1 MIHIAAARQ
10 SDPHLTNQSLSQKLS
25 NPFLDAAV
33 HPTVA
38 CNCAFIGYSVW
49 RREENGDANLSDEQ
63 VFVVRDGQAKS
74 LDPRNDLV
82 DHSPDGL
89 SWGYSGSGAA
99 QLAVAILM
107 EIFNDWE
114 RVQPI
119 YQRYMECFVAK
130 IPQNTNWMADG
141 SDVMA
146 MALAIEVE
154 KMTAPPKPSGKS
166 SVATKQSTQRCRQ
179 RQGGSGDN
187 SGESRRKEE
196 NAPFLRALQAF
207 KNAAL
212 DLTKAWDGIDDSEL
226 EESPLFES
234 YPVDQSFDDVAFDI
248 SGWVE
253 KFDEWVKERDSPALE
268 PDE

>member
-10 SDPHLTNQSLSQKLS
+10 SDPHRTNQSLSHKLS

-33 HPTVA
+33 YPTMA
-38 CNCAFIGYSVW
+38 CNCAFVGYSTW

-63 VFVVRDGQAKS
+63 VFVVRDGQAKF
-74 LDPRNDLV
+74 LDPCNDLA

-89 SWGYSGSGAA
+89 SWGYSCSGAA
-99 QLAVAILM
+99 QLAIAILI

-119 YQRYMECFVAK
+119 YQRFMDCFVTK
-130 IPQNTNWMADG
+130 IPQNTNWTADG
-141 SDVMA
+141 SDLMA

-154 KMTAPPKPSGKS
+154 KMGSPQKS
-166 SVATKQSTQRCRQ
+166 ATNSSATTTQSAQSCRQ
-179 RQGGSGDN
+179 RQGGAGRN
-187 SGESRRKEE
+187 TGESRRKEE

-212 DLTKAWDGIDDSEL
+212 ELEKTWDGIDDSEL

-234 YPVDQSFDDVAFDI
+234 YPFDQSFDDVVFDI
-248 SGWVE
+248 CDWVE
-253 KFDEWVKERDSPALE
+253 KFDEWVKERDSPSLE
-268 PDE
+268 PD